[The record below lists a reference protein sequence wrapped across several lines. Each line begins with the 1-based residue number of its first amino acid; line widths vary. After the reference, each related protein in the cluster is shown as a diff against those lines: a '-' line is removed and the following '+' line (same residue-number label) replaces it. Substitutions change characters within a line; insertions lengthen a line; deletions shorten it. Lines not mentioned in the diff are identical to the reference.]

1 MKIDIRETP
10 VKGEVSES
18 QRSAGSV
25 YEQVEQQ
32 YDQQNQNIT
41 HEMAV
46 LQKLDAAIAELQKSS
61 SDNESSRS

>member
-1 MKIDIRETP
+1 MKIDIREAP

-18 QRSAGSV
+18 QRSSFSV
-25 YEQVEQQ
+25 NEQGEQQ

-46 LQKLDAAIAELQKSS
+46 L
-61 SDNESSRS
+61 